1 MYFCTIFWDDIT
13 IIWYENIVYFH
24 NWEKKMLWI
33 NKKFVYLIFINK
45 LSWHHPKIMYE
56 NIVQKDMNKLLIISY
71 LSFVTSN
78 LSDTTLA
85 SAKNISKIYVHS
97 YVHRIN
103 KLSWH
108 HSKIMYENIVQK
120 DMNKLLIIIYLL

>member
-1 MYFCTIFWDDIT
+1 
-13 IIWYENIVYFH
+13 
-24 NWEKKMLWI
+24 
-33 NKKFVYLIFINK
+33 
-45 LSWHHPKIMYE
+45 MYE

-85 SAKNISKIYVHS
+85 SAKNISKNYVHS

-108 HSKIMYENIVQK
+108 HPKIMYENIVQK